1 MVRLDPFFSF
11 GFSSVYQHGWVF
23 DIFWRSGLTFW
34 CSMSFSDCKINKSQV
49 YTIKPQLKDLK
60 PCHVQIGGL
69 PRLNS
74 KASGCG
80 PQPTA
85 HWCLQHL
92 QLKLGSDVSPKKNK
106 TAVLMIP
113 QKHMGVS
120 KNRGTPKS
128 SILIRFSIINNP
140 FWGTPIFGNI
150 HMIQTQPIIEKSW
163 FKRLLDSSLLSCLHF
178 GLGWSCHQCP
188 VVNSK

>member
-23 DIFWRSGLTFW
+23 DIFGDLVSHFDARCHSV
-34 CSMSFSDCKINKSQV
+34 IVKSTNHKCTQSNLSSRTSNLV
-49 YTIKPQLKDLK
+49 M
-60 PCHVQIGGL
+60 C
-69 PRLNS
+69 RLV
-74 KASGCG
+74 GC
-80 PQPTA
+80 PDWTPKLLA
-85 HWCLQHL
+85 VAPNLQHIGVFNIFNSNL
-92 QLKLGSDVSPKKNK
+92 EVMSLPKKNK